1 MRRTLIAGTAAVVV
15 MAASQ
20 IAAAQTATVDI
31 SPQQRTEIKQY
42 VVKEKVKPVTL
53 KERVTVGA
61 TLPADV
67 ELAPVPQTWGP
78 SVSKYR
84 YVYSDNHVMLVE
96 PSSRKV
102 VQVID

>member
-96 PSSRKV
+96 PSNRKV